1 MLKVWMGKMLKVKPL
16 TYPFTFE
23 EWVSHPSTKPKLK
36 WIKKVCDEIRL
47 EEKHGKQLKIKF

>member
-1 MLKVWMGKMLKVKPL
+1 MGKMLKVKPL